1 MVIMMTTSTNKAAL
15 KLRVSSRRMEVWNI
29 IADQFGPYLLAQSR
43 EILSA
48 HIIMKFTLSSD
59 DLLFSAKKQA
69 DLLIV
74 LQQQVE
80 AASAQA
86 VKPGKTGVQ
95 PVLAQAIQAGH
106 SSSEKGK
113 TLALYQVTGWAA
125 PRAIVLGIGAGA
137 AVDVRE
143 AVEKAVREH
152 GRDCA
157 TVAIAFAHNA
167 SAQQLSVAMQ
177 AAAMAGYVY
186 SHTKPSAKPKLQQM
200 VVSAPNAVECRA
212 AFNQAQAVVA
222 GMALAREW
230 ANRPGNYATPTK
242 LGEVAKEIVR
252 QANAGKQKKVFACE
266 VLDRAKVEKLG
277 MGAFLSVA
285 KGTDEPLR
293 FIVLRYQGAAMRDQP
308 IVMVGKG
315 VTFDTG
321 GISLKPGLAMDEMK
335 YDMGGAASVLGL
347 FESLRLLRPA
357 INVVGLIPSCE
368 NMPSGRATKPGDVV
382 TSMSGQT
389 IEVLNTDAEG
399 RLILCDALTYA
410 ERFKPQAVVDIATLT
425 GNCVLALGDV
435 RCGLFSAN
443 DRLAQA
449 LQQAADESQDLCWR
463 MPMDDAYGKG
473 LKSNFADVANIG
485 GRTAGSI
492 SAAKFLER
500 FTSKYPW
507 AHLDIAGVAW
517 NEGAA
522 KGATGRP
529 VPLLLQ
535 FVLNQVQAPVVFDEA
550 AAKTAK
556 TTQVRSRPT
565 AAAKPRAG
573 AVAKMAKPAAT
584 KAKPKAAK
592 KA

>member
-1 MVIMMTTSTNKAAL
+1 M
-15 KLRVSSRRMEVWNI
+15 
-29 IADQFGPYLLAQSR
+29 
-43 EILSA
+43 

-59 DLLFSAKKQA
+59 DLLFSAKKKA

-74 LQQQVE
+74 LQQQDQ
-80 AASAQA
+80 ASPAQA
-86 VKPGKTGVQ
+86 AKPGKTGVQ
-95 PVLAQAIQAGH
+95 PVLVQAIQAGH
-106 SSSEKGK
+106 FVAEKGK
-113 TLALYQVTGWAA
+113 ALALYQATGWAA
-125 PRAIVLGIGAGA
+125 PRVIVLGVGAGA
-137 AVDVRE
+137 AADVRE

-152 GRDCA
+152 GRDVA
-157 TVAIAFAHNA
+157 TVAIAFAQNA
-167 SAQQLSVAMQ
+167 SAQQLNVAMQ

-186 SHTKPSAKPKLQQM
+186 SHTKPSAKPKLQQ
-200 VVSAPNAVECRA
+200 VVMSVPNTAECRT
-212 AFNQAQAVVA
+212 AFNQAQAVVG

-230 ANRPGNYATPTK
+230 ANRPGNYATPTQ

-315 VTFDTG
+315 VTFDSG
-321 GISLKPGLAMDEMK
+321 GISLKPGAAMDEMK

-347 FESLRLLRPA
+347 FEALRLLRPA

-425 GNCVLALGDV
+425 GNCVLALGNV

-473 LKSNFADVANIG
+473 LQSNFADMANIG

-535 FVLNQVQAPVVFDEA
+535 FLLNQVQAPVVFDEA
-550 AAKTAK
+550 AQATKAENSQT
-556 TTQVRSRPT
+556 VRRSASVAATSRP
-565 AAAKPRAG
+565 AG
-573 AVAKMAKPAAT
+573 AVTKKAKPAAS
-584 KAKPKAAK
+584 KAKPKVAK